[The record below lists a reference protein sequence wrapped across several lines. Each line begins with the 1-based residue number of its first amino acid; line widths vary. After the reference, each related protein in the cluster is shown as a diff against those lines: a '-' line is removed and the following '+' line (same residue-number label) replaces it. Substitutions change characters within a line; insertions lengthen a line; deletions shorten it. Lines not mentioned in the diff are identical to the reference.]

1 MRENEAQ
8 PLADCDCDYILYHGG
23 GGGGSQ
29 QTITFNI

>member
-23 GGGGSQ
+23 GGGSQ